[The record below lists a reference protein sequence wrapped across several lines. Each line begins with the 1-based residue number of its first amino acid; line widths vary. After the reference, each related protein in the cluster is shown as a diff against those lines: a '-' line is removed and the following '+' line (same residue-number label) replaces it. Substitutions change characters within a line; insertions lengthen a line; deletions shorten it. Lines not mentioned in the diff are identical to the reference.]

1 LKELKENTERLK
13 RLEEAVY
20 GARGADE
27 AVVEEMQAGNGL
39 DTTLERSEVL
49 KTIKVSHSFPDYTDG

>member
-27 AVVEEMQAGNGL
+27 AVVEEMQAGNGP
-39 DTTLERSEVL
+39 DTTLERSEVM
-49 KTIKVSHSFPDYTDG
+49 KTIKVSQSFSDYTDG